1 MTIYEIKKRT
11 LTSSPCYFDRK
22 TMKFFGQTLKS
33 FSVRKYDSNT
43 YIISAPMYDN
53 DHNFMGNS
61 ERLFNIETDNLEF
74 LPK

>member
-1 MTIYEIKKRT
+1 MTIYEVKRRT

-33 FSVRKYDSNT
+33 FSVRKYDSDK

-53 DHNFMGNS
+53 GKFMGNS
-61 ERLFNIETDNLEF
+61 ERLFNIETNELEF